1 MEGCSRFQEVPKSF
15 AYTVT
20 DVEGSE
26 NFSFAGSEPESTIW
40 FRIFPRFCQNSPFA
54 SVCEITARVS
64 RWEKHSSDDV
74 SHRFQ
79 HGKNRQWMIC
89 DISQTYRTTWMPKNA
104 CDAKLRCVSCPIRA
118 ARRVW
123 TSLVPGASL
132 LVLHVTCWETLLSS
146 WCLALRVPRL
156 VQLRTGRHPVPYYGG
171 LKIKRGDHSIIVRLF
186 LSIFFP
192 VQGVTMNWSSVQSP
206 SARCEGYGRLKS
218 FTQLISPFWPWR
230 IPNLRKTCALIFLR
244 LKQEEAA
251 RQIERAMLCYLFRR
265 RLESATRQ
273 HLGMAT
279 GCIASVKLKGCL
291 VFSWFRDNAWVMSKI
306 DMRNYED
313 GFTISHRLDRTN
325 M

>member
-1 MEGCSRFQEVPKSF
+1 MWKVLRISHSQVLNQ
-15 AYTVT
+15 T
-20 DVEGSE
+20 
-26 NFSFAGSEPESTIW
+26 ESTIW

-123 TSLVPGASL
+123 KSLVPGASL

-156 VQLRTGRHPVPYYGG
+156 VQLRTGRHPFPYYGV
-171 LKIKRGDHSIIVRLF
+171 LKIKRGHYIIVRLF

-192 VQGVTMNWSSVQSP
+192 VQGVQWTDHPCKVHLQDAGGMGDSSHLP
-206 SARCEGYGRLKS
+206 S
-218 FTQLISPFWPWR
+218 W
-230 IPNLRKTCALIFLR
+230 FLR
-244 LKQEEAA
+244 FGHDES
-251 RQIERAMLCYLFRR
+251 QISGRRALSSFY
-265 RLESATRQ
+265 A
-273 HLGMAT
+273 
-279 GCIASVKLKGCL
+279 
-291 VFSWFRDNAWVMSKI
+291 
-306 DMRNYED
+306 
-313 GFTISHRLDRTN
+313 
-325 M
+325 